1 MKRESVKKL
10 DSGVKIFDTPGE
22 SGKYHLFDSK
32 SFSYFGTESGKYHL
46 FDSKSFSYFG
56 TLFECK

>member
-1 MKRESVKKL
+1 MKRNSVKKL

-32 SFSYFGTESGKYHL
+32 SFSYFGT
-46 FDSKSFSYFG
+46 
-56 TLFECK
+56 LFECK

>member
-1 MKRESVKKL
+1 MYRFFAHGGGMKRESVKKL

-32 SFSYFGTESGKYHL
+32 SFSYFGT
-46 FDSKSFSYFG
+46 
-56 TLFECK
+56 LFECK